1 MDSMNNIFSLIMLGC
16 GIYCLYVWLRIHRTG
31 EIPANSIILPK
42 DRTMDTCLDPEQ
54 FRDYIQPRLL
64 VFSILIILFGV
75 FGLVDAQLNLVVSLA
90 DGLSP
95 LLRLLVIELV
105 NFLLPFA
112 VVIWFG
118 VCLYRIQKQFW

>member
-42 DRTMDTCLDPEQ
+42 DRTMDSCLDPEEFQ
-54 FRDYIQPRLL
+54 SYIKPRLL

-118 VCLYRIQKQFW
+118 VCLYRIQKQLW